1 MRHPIESL
9 RAAGRAVVMA
19 FSTFSRIPMPQI
31 CWEKANMR
39 YLMCAFVLVG
49 AVVGAAQVAWL
60 ALAGAL
66 GLSNLLQGVGYVL
79 VAVGVTGG
87 IHLDGLADVADAL
100 SSHAEPARKV
110 EIMKDPHAGA
120 FALIAL
126 VCYLMAQVALAGEAG
141 ISGVRDL
148 VALGLIPLASR
159 CTAGLATLVLPSAS
173 KHGMQQS
180 FRDAGRT
187 DARPLMLLGAEGALV
202 ACAMVA
208 VRPVFGLGGVVV
220 CAACAALAARR
231 ARKEFGGFNGDQA
244 GCLLQTC
251 ELALLALF
259 VVVQKA
265 GLILFSSPVGQ
276 AQARRPLHATS
287 QLSMDGER
295 KTSPSTWRN
304 CCGSKPRAATRLPQ
318 LATIPPTIPAAR
330 PYRQR
335 PN

>member
-9 RAAGRAVVMA
+9 RTAGRAVVMA

-49 AVVGAAQVAWL
+49 AVVGTSQVAWL

-66 GLSNLLQGVGYVL
+66 ELSNLLQGVGYAL
-79 VAVGVTGG
+79 VAVAITGG

-126 VCYLMAQVALAGEAG
+126 VCYLMAQVALAGEAS
-141 ISGVRDL
+141 ISGMRDL

-180 FRDAGRT
+180 FRDAGRADT
-187 DARPLMLLGAEGALV
+187 RPLILLGVEGALV
-202 ACAMVA
+202 ALSMVA
-208 VRPVFGLGGVVV
+208 ARPVFGLVSVVACV
-220 CAACAALAARR
+220 ACAMFAARR
-231 ARKEFGGFNGDQA
+231 AHKEFGGFNGDQA

-251 ELALLALF
+251 ELVLLALF

-265 GLILFSSPVGQ
+265 GLI
-276 AQARRPLHATS
+276 
-287 QLSMDGER
+287 
-295 KTSPSTWRN
+295 
-304 CCGSKPRAATRLPQ
+304 
-318 LATIPPTIPAAR
+318 
-330 PYRQR
+330 
-335 PN
+335 

>member
-31 CWEKANMR
+31 CWEKAHMR

-49 AVVGAAQVAWL
+49 AAVGAAQVAWL
-60 ALAGAL
+60 ALAGTL
-66 GLSNLLQGVGYVL
+66 GLSNLLQGVGYAL
-79 VAVGVTGG
+79 VAVAITGG

-141 ISGVRDL
+141 ISGACDL
-148 VALGLIPLASR
+148 VELGLIPLASR

-180 FRDAGRT
+180 FRDAGRADT
-187 DARPLMLLGAEGALV
+187 RPLMLLGVEGALV
-202 ACAMVA
+202 ACVMVA
-208 VRPVFGLGGVVV
+208 VRPVFGLVGVLV
-220 CAACAALAARR
+220 CAVCATLAARR
-231 ARKEFGGFNGDQA
+231 AHKEFGGFNGDQA

-251 ELALLALF
+251 ELVLPALF

-265 GLILFSSPVGQ
+265 GLI
-276 AQARRPLHATS
+276 
-287 QLSMDGER
+287 
-295 KTSPSTWRN
+295 
-304 CCGSKPRAATRLPQ
+304 
-318 LATIPPTIPAAR
+318 
-330 PYRQR
+330 
-335 PN
+335 

>member
-31 CWEKANMR
+31 CWEKAHMR

-49 AVVGAAQVAWL
+49 AVVGAAQVAWF

-66 GLSNLLQGVGYVL
+66 ELSNLLQGVGYAL
-79 VAVGVTGG
+79 VAVAITGG

-126 VCYLMAQVALAGEAG
+126 VCYLVAQAALAGEVDPACA
-141 ISGVRDL
+141 RDL
-148 VALGLIPLASR
+148 VALGLVPLASR

-187 DARPLMLLGAEGALV
+187 DTRPLILLGVEGALV
-202 ACAMVA
+202 MLAMVA
-208 VRPVFGLGGVVV
+208 MRPVFGLVSVVACV
-220 CAACAALAARR
+220 ACAMFAAQR

-265 GLILFSSPVGQ
+265 GLI
-276 AQARRPLHATS
+276 
-287 QLSMDGER
+287 
-295 KTSPSTWRN
+295 
-304 CCGSKPRAATRLPQ
+304 
-318 LATIPPTIPAAR
+318 
-330 PYRQR
+330 
-335 PN
+335 

>member
-39 YLMCAFVLVG
+39 YLMCTFVLVG
-49 AVVGAAQVAWL
+49 AVVGAVQVAWL

-66 GLSNLLQGVGYVL
+66 GLSNLLQGVGYTL
-79 VAVGVTGG
+79 VAVAITGG

-126 VCYLMAQVALAGEAG
+126 TCYLMAQVALAGEAS
-141 ISGVRDL
+141 ISGMRDL
-148 VALGLIPLASR
+148 VALGLVPLASR

-187 DARPLMLLGAEGALV
+187 DTRPLILLGVEGALV
-202 ACAMVA
+202 MLAMVA
-208 VRPVFGLGGVVV
+208 MRPVFGLVSVVACV
-220 CAACAALAARR
+220 ACAMFAAQR

-265 GLILFSSPVGQ
+265 GLI
-276 AQARRPLHATS
+276 
-287 QLSMDGER
+287 
-295 KTSPSTWRN
+295 
-304 CCGSKPRAATRLPQ
+304 
-318 LATIPPTIPAAR
+318 
-330 PYRQR
+330 
-335 PN
+335 

>member
-1 MRHPIESL
+1 
-9 RAAGRAVVMA
+9 
-19 FSTFSRIPMPQI
+19 
-31 CWEKANMR
+31 
-39 YLMCAFVLVG
+39 
-49 AVVGAAQVAWL
+49 
-60 ALAGAL
+60 
-66 GLSNLLQGVGYVL
+66 
-79 VAVGVTGG
+79 
-87 IHLDGLADVADAL
+87 
-100 SSHAEPARKV
+100 
-110 EIMKDPHAGA
+110 MKDPHAGA

-180 FRDAGRT
+180 FRAAGRT
-187 DARPLMLLGAEGALV
+187 DTRPLMLLGAEGALV

-208 VRPVFGLGGVVV
+208 ARPVFGLVGVVA

-251 ELALLALF
+251 ELMLLALF

-265 GLILFSSPVGQ
+265 GLI
-276 AQARRPLHATS
+276 
-287 QLSMDGER
+287 
-295 KTSPSTWRN
+295 
-304 CCGSKPRAATRLPQ
+304 
-318 LATIPPTIPAAR
+318 
-330 PYRQR
+330 
-335 PN
+335 

>member
-66 GLSNLLQGVGYVL
+66 ELSNLLQGVGYVL

-141 ISGVRDL
+141 ISDARDL

-159 CTAGLATLVLPSAS
+159 CPASPHLCCPAPASTACSSPSA
-173 KHGMQQS
+173 M
-180 FRDAGRT
+180 RDGQTHDRLCCLAPRE
-187 DARPLMLLGAEGALV
+187 PLWRAPWWRCALCS
-202 ACAMVA
+202 AWSA
-208 VRPVFGLGGVVV
+208 
-220 CAACAALAARR
+220 
-231 ARKEFGGFNGDQA
+231 
-244 GCLLQTC
+244 
-251 ELALLALF
+251 
-259 VVVQKA
+259 
-265 GLILFSSPVGQ
+265 
-276 AQARRPLHATS
+276 
-287 QLSMDGER
+287 
-295 KTSPSTWRN
+295 
-304 CCGSKPRAATRLPQ
+304 
-318 LATIPPTIPAAR
+318 
-330 PYRQR
+330 
-335 PN
+335 

>member
-49 AVVGAAQVAWL
+49 AVVGVAQVAWL

-66 GLSNLLQGVGYVL
+66 ELSNLLQGVGYAL
-79 VAVGVTGG
+79 VAVAITGG

-126 VCYLMAQVALAGEAG
+126 TCYLMAQVALAGEVDLACA
-141 ISGVRDL
+141 RDL
-148 VALGLIPLASR
+148 VALGLVPLASR

-180 FRDAGRT
+180 FRDAGRADT
-187 DARPLMLLGAEGALV
+187 RPLVPLGVEGVLVALSMAAARPLFGLV
-202 ACAMVA
+202 GVIACA
-208 VRPVFGLGGVVV
+208 V
-220 CAACAALAARR
+220 CVALAARR

-265 GLILFSSPVGQ
+265 GLI
-276 AQARRPLHATS
+276 
-287 QLSMDGER
+287 
-295 KTSPSTWRN
+295 
-304 CCGSKPRAATRLPQ
+304 
-318 LATIPPTIPAAR
+318 
-330 PYRQR
+330 
-335 PN
+335 

>member
-49 AVVGAAQVAWL
+49 AVVGAAQIAWL

-187 DARPLMLLGAEGALV
+187 DARPLMLLGAEGSLV

-265 GLILFSSPVGQ
+265 GLI
-276 AQARRPLHATS
+276 
-287 QLSMDGER
+287 
-295 KTSPSTWRN
+295 
-304 CCGSKPRAATRLPQ
+304 
-318 LATIPPTIPAAR
+318 
-330 PYRQR
+330 
-335 PN
+335 